1 MLAATGWDALFA
13 VVVSADE
20 VARGKPAPDVYLCA
34 LELLGAEP
42 WRTAAVEDSANGIR
56 SAHGARIAVVAI
68 PNRDFP
74 PDAAALALAARIL
87 PNLDALDSAVI
98 CDVVKK

>member
-42 WRTAAVEDSANGIR
+42 SRTAAVEDSANGIR

-74 PDAAALALAARIL
+74 PDAAALALAARTL
-87 PNLDALDSAVI
+87 LNLDALDSAVI